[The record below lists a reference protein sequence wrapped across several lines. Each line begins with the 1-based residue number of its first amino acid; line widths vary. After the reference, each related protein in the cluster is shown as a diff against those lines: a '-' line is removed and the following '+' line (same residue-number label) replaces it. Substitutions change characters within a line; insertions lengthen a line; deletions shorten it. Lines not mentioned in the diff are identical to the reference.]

1 MNITISSPDGLGD
14 FVLRIP
20 LLRALLDDEHRLQL
34 FMCRPA
40 ADLARELFPGTD
52 IQLIGQDPYQ
62 PATKRRQHPFRAEH
76 RAIRE
81 FQPDLYVA
89 ALFHL
94 NFFDQVWLE
103 HGRPR
108 IKVIGFST
116 KESYRPAETTCEQ
129 AELVRQFDR
138 VVEVPVDLPELEKNR
153 LLAAAILGRDL
164 PLVRPEITPSPT
176 ALSQARD
183 LLAQHGLEEGKFWV
197 SCVGAR
203 PGLVMKDWGEK
214 NWTAFFRQAMSD
226 YKIAFVG
233 NTKEWASVERIRQE
247 LPDSVNLAE
256 KPPEL
261 GVSLA
266 VCALSAG
273 YVGRDSGIMHLAA
286 ATGRP
291 VFAIFGAGHWGRFFP
306 ATQRGVI
313 VAQDWPCRGSNFHC
327 PHDEPYCIRNVPP
340 DLALEGWRMLQAGE
354 IRGLR
359 ILEAP
364 LDQSLLPQI
373 ARTASLEFAK
383 LTQES
388 RRRELAQSRP
398 KNLLDA
404 IGLRIRTWAGG
415 EKS

>member
-1 MNITISSPDGLGD
+1 MSSPDGLGD

-20 LLRALLDDEHRLQL
+20 LLRALLDEGHRLQL
-34 FMCRPA
+34 FMRPPA

-52 IQLIGQDPYQ
+52 LQVIGADPYQ
-62 PATKRRQHPFRAEH
+62 SATKRRQHPFRAEH

-116 KESYRPAETTCEQ
+116 RESFRPGETTCEP

-153 LLAAAILGRDL
+153 LLAEAILERDV
-164 PLVRPEITPSPT
+164 PLVWPEITPSPT

-183 LLAQHGLEEGKFWV
+183 LLAPHGLAEGKFWV

-214 NWTAFFRQAMSD
+214 NWTAFFRQAMAD
-226 YKIAFVG
+226 DRIAFVG
-233 NTKEWASVERIRQE
+233 NTKEWTSIERIRHE
-247 LPDSVNLAE
+247 LPDAVNLAG

-266 VCALSAG
+266 ICALSAG

-291 VFAIFGAGHWGRFFP
+291 VFAVFGTGHWGRFFP
-306 ATQRGVI
+306 ATGRGVI

-327 PHDEPYCIRNVPP
+327 PHDEPYCIRDVPL

-354 IRGLR
+354 IQGLQ

-373 ARTASLEFAK
+373 ARTASLQFAK

-404 IGLRIRTWAGG
+404 IGLKIRAWAGG
-415 EKS
+415 EES